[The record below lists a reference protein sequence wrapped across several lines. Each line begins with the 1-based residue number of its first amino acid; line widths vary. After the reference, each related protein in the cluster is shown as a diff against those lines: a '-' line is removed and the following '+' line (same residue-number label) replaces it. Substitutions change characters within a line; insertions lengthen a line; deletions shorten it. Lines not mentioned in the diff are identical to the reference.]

1 MAPHLALE
9 LGDIA
14 GCAQKSGEVPPCRGA
29 PHADPL
35 RIKSE
40 LLRMGAEPAD
50 RGLAVVDLSWKGSLV
65 TQTVINACHSVAL
78 PKDLGCAGVGF
89 VPAFPAPS
97 MDPNHHGKAWFA
109 LPQGKVEVEPQGQT
123 IHAGVLEIAKH
134 LVGYL
139 VGSG

>member
-1 MAPHLALE
+1 MVPHCALE

-14 GCAQKSGEVPPCRGA
+14 GCAQKSGEVPSCRRT
-29 PHADPL
+29 PSADPL

-50 RGLAVVDLSWKGSLV
+50 RGLAVMDLSWKGSLV
-65 TQTVINACHSVAL
+65 TQTVINACYSVAFTE
-78 PKDLGCAGVGF
+78 DLGRAGVGF
-89 VPAFPAPS
+89 VPAFPALS
-97 MDPNHHGKAWFA
+97 MDPNHHGKAWLA
-109 LPQGKVEVEPQGQT
+109 LPQGKVEVEPQGQP

-134 LVGYL
+134 LMSYL